1 MLFGGGKKTKPM
13 MDDDQARN
21 MVVEQAREAYLAGRF
36 KIVTTEAL
44 EGREVKLVFGL
55 VVARGYNFD
64 NAFYGLISRA
74 MDAGAEAIVGY
85 RENVVFHPEGERFYT
100 CYGTAVMLQPRK

>member
-1 MLFGGGKKTKPM
+1 MLFGGAKKNKIA
-13 MDDDQARN
+13 DDDNGRDQI
-21 MVVEQAREAYLAGRF
+21 VEQARENYLTGRF
-36 KIVTTEAL
+36 KIVTTEAI
-44 EGREVKLVFGL
+44 EGREIKLVFGL

-85 RENVVFHPEGERFYT
+85 RENVTFHPEGERFYT
-100 CYGTAVMLQPRK
+100 CYGTAVMLQPKK